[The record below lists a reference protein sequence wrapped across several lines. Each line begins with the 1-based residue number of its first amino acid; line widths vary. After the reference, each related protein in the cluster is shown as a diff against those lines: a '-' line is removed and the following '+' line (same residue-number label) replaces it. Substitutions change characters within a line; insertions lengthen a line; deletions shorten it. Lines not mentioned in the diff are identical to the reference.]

1 MDPEVE
7 DFLEEEVPTY
17 KKELREINTSQKKA
31 VEALAGVAT
40 DLLLL
45 IKGRL
50 LIKKRKLENKPSEKL
65 GKFMMKVKKNL
76 IVEVD
81 HKLDMKEEAEVKKL
95 TEQLCMVNTEV
106 A

>member
-1 MDPEVE
+1 MVQEDE
-7 DFLEEEVPTY
+7 DFLEEVLTY
-17 KKELREINTSQKKA
+17 KKELKEINISQEVV
-31 VEALAGVAT
+31 VEALAEVPT
-40 DLLLL
+40 DQL
-45 IKGRL
+45 L

-95 TEQLCMVNTEV
+95 TEQLCTVNTEV

>member
-1 MDPEVE
+1 MIQEDE
-7 DFLEEEVPTY
+7 DFLEEVLTY
-17 KKELREINTSQKKA
+17 KKELKEINISQEVV
-31 VEALAGVAT
+31 VEALAEVPT
-40 DLLLL
+40 DQL
-45 IKGRL
+45 L

>member
-1 MDPEVE
+1 MVQEDE
-7 DFLEEEVPTY
+7 DFLEEVLTC
-17 KKELREINTSQKKA
+17 KKELKEINISQEVV
-31 VEALAGVAT
+31 VEALAEVPT
-40 DLLLL
+40 DQL
-45 IKGRL
+45 L

-81 HKLDMKEEAEVKKL
+81 HKVDMKEEAEVKKL
-95 TEQLCMVNTEV
+95 TEQLCTVNTEV

>member
-1 MDPEVE
+1 VVQEDE
-7 DFLEEEVPTY
+7 DFLEEVLTY
-17 KKELREINTSQKKA
+17 KKELKEINISQEVV
-31 VEALAGVAT
+31 VEALAEVPT
-40 DLLLL
+40 DQL
-45 IKGRL
+45 L

-95 TEQLCMVNTEV
+95 TEQLCTVNTEV

>member
-1 MDPEVE
+1 MVQEDE
-7 DFLEEEVPTY
+7 DFLEEVLTY
-17 KKELREINTSQKKA
+17 KKELKEINISQEVV
-31 VEALAGVAT
+31 VEALAEVPT
-40 DLLLL
+40 DQL
-45 IKGRL
+45 L

-95 TEQLCMVNTEV
+95 SEQLCTVNTEV

>member
-1 MDPEVE
+1 MVQEDE
-7 DFLEEEVPTY
+7 DFLEEVLTY
-17 KKELREINTSQKKA
+17 KKELKEINISQEVV
-31 VEALAGVAT
+31 VEALAEVPT
-40 DLLLL
+40 DQL
-45 IKGRL
+45 L

>member
-1 MDPEVE
+1 MVQEDE
-7 DFLEEEVPTY
+7 DFLEEVLTY
-17 KKELREINTSQKKA
+17 KKELKEINISQEVV
-31 VEALAGVAT
+31 VEALAEVPT
-40 DLLLL
+40 DQL
-45 IKGRL
+45 L

-95 TEQLCMVNTEV
+95 TEQLCTVNTEV
-106 A
+106 S